1 MEFSNDPGKRIGVAP
16 REQARSFLR
25 GRRSVRKFRPGAVP
39 EEVLARILEA
49 ATWAPS
55 AHNRQPWRFVVLGSQ
70 QARVRL
76 ADAMGVDFLRDS
88 LRDGMPALEAE
99 ARVARSRARILGA
112 PVVVML
118 CLDVSCGDPY
128 PDPVRRKA
136 EYWMGVQGVAL
147 AGGYLLLAAHAE
159 GLGGVWTCAPLFAQD
174 AARQALDL
182 PDEWQPQALL
192 LLGHPAEIPPP
203 RPRRP
208 IDEITRFY

>member
-1 MEFSNDPGKRIGVAP
+1 MEISNDHGKRDSVIP
-16 REQARSFLR
+16 RERARSFLR

-39 EEVLARILEA
+39 EEVLARMLEA

-55 AHNRQPWRFVVLGSQ
+55 AHNRQPWRFAVLGSQ

-76 ADAMGVDFLRDS
+76 ADAMGADFRRDS
-88 LRDGMPALEAE
+88 LVDGLPALEAE

-112 PVVVML
+112 PIAVLL
-118 CLDVSCGDPY
+118 CQDISCDDPY
-128 PDPVRRKA
+128 PDPVRQAA

-182 PDEWQPQALL
+182 PSEWQPQALL
-192 LLGHPAEIPPP
+192 LLGYPAEIPPP

-208 IDEITRFY
+208 IDEIALFY

>member
-1 MEFSNDPGKRIGVAP
+1 MEIPNDHGKRNNVIP
-16 REQARSFLR
+16 RERARSFLR

-39 EEVLARILEA
+39 EEVLARMLEA

-55 AHNRQPWRFVVLGSQ
+55 AHNRQPWRFAVLSSQ

-76 ADAMGVDFLRDS
+76 ADAMGADFRRDS
-88 LRDGMPALEAE
+88 LVDELPALEAE
-99 ARVARSRARILGA
+99 ARVARSRARMLEA
-112 PVVVML
+112 PIVVLL
-118 CLDVSCGDPY
+118 CLDISCGDSY
-128 PDPVRRKA
+128 PDPVRQAA
-136 EYWMGVQGVAL
+136 EYRMGVQGVAL

-182 PDEWQPQALL
+182 PAEWQPQALL
-192 LLGHPAEIPPP
+192 LLGYPAEIPPP

-208 IDEITRFY
+208 IDEIALFY